1 MQGKM
6 KNKQR
11 KIKEASL
18 MFLVVVFSFA
28 LLAFRSLAAS
38 PQVALTADQSEVS
51 IGQLFSVKVSLVPAG
66 ESINALAGEITLP
79 ESLDLKQIEDG
90 GSVISFWIE
99 RPAARSG
106 KITFSGIIPGGFTG
120 DQGSVFSLDLVA
132 RSSGKVA
139 LSIQK
144 LKVLRHDG
152 AGSEL
157 SVKTPTFLVTI
168 NKTRAVAGTPAVDNI
183 KPEPF
188 QPLLGRDPS
197 LFNDDWFLAFLTQ
210 DKQSG
215 LDHYE
220 VREGEDDQFWVAT
233 ESPYHIKDQALR
245 SAIYIRAVDR
255 AGNIQ
260 LETVILRPWYSI
272 WIYGGILMLVSIF
285 ILWFIVFIFR
295 KSIWRSRRSVS

>member
-1 MQGKM
+1 M
-6 KNKQR
+6 KYLTQ
-11 KIKEASL
+11 ILFVTLFIALS
-18 MFLVVVFSFA
+18 VIPFSVWA
-28 LLAFRSLAAS
+28 IS
-38 PQVALTADQSEVS
+38 PQVTLTTDQSEVS
-51 IGQLFSVKVSLVPAG
+51 IGQLFSVKISLLPNG
-66 ESINALAGEITLP
+66 ESINAIAGEITLP
-79 ESLDLKQIEDG
+79 EFLNLERIEDG

-99 RPAARSG
+99 RPAVRDG
-106 KITFSGIIPGGFTG
+106 PVTFYGIIPGGFTG
-120 DQGSVFSLDLVA
+120 DQGPVFSLDLA
-132 RSSGKVA
+132 AKTSGKVA

-157 SVKTPTFLVTI
+157 AVKTPTVLVTI
-168 NKTRAVAGTPAVDNI
+168 NRTRVETGSPSMDNI

-215 LDHYE
+215 IDHYE
-220 VREGEDDQFWVAT
+220 VREGADNNVWLRT
-233 ESPYHIKDQALR
+233 ESPYRLQDQSLR